1 MRSEAVL
8 EAKAAAL
15 ADFRAPGKAH
25 KNCAQAVMLF
35 ALRYLGEDTAA
46 AEYARYFGGG
56 IARSGATCGT
66 ITGAALALGVRDLH
80 DPDTWAGRAPEG
92 VQQLQAI
99 IADFAARYGHLTCRE
114 LTGCDIVTP
123 EGYAA
128 FKAQDMSEQ
137 RCAGFV
143 DWMCERVAEVL

>member
-1 MRSEAVL
+1 MRSDAML
-8 EAKAAAL
+8 DAKAAAL
-15 ADFRAPGKAH
+15 ADFRAPGAAH

-35 ALRYLGEDTAA
+35 ALRYLGEDPAA

-80 DPDTWAGRAPEG
+80 EPDTWAGRTAEG
-92 VQQLQAI
+92 VDQLQAI
-99 IADFAARYGHLTCRE
+99 INDFTVRFAHTTCRE

-128 FKAQDMSEQ
+128 FKAQDMAEQ

-143 DWMCERVAEVL
+143 DWMCERVADVL